1 MKTFLIHPDDSVE
14 ILLEAGVCNGT
25 PVPAGH
31 KRARRAV
38 AAGEA
43 VYKYGWPI
51 GRATRDIA
59 PGDWVHSHNLATD
72 LKPGGRYTY
81 ALSLIHI

>member
-14 ILLEAGVCNGT
+14 ILLEAGVYNGT

-43 VYKYGWPI
+43 VF
-51 GRATRDIA
+51 
-59 PGDWVHSHNLATD
+59 
-72 LKPGGRYTY
+72 
-81 ALSLIHI
+81 

>member
-14 ILLEAGVCNGT
+14 ILLEAGVYNGT

-38 AAGEA
+38 AAGLA
-43 VYKYGWPI
+43 HRPRHPGHRA
-51 GRATRDIA
+51 GRLGAQ
-59 PGDWVHSHNLATD
+59 P
-72 LKPGGRYTY
+72 
-81 ALSLIHI
+81 